1 MKGVRRA
8 FPLAVGVVL
17 CALAQ
22 ALVPAPANSRDVNA
36 LMTAAFG
43 STEHPEPVIAE
54 SLRRAAIDLT
64 PEQRV
69 YARGSSEA
77 LNLEQVIAQVDATVL
92 IGLST
97 VYGAFTEPIVREM
110 ARKTARPIIFP
121 LSNPTGKSEATAQD
135 LMRWTDGRA
144 LIATGS
150 PFAPVEF
157 DGRLIPIAQCNNV
170 YIFPAIGLAVVAAKA
185 TRITDTMLLAAA
197 RELGKHSPA
206 ISDAS
211 APLLPRLEDIRGVAA
226 EIAYAVARQ
235 AQDGGVAPQT
245 SEDDLRDHIADT
257 QWIPQY
263 SSFMEF

>member
-1 MKGVRRA
+1 MSTAGVLGQQRFAQARRA
-8 FPLAVGVVL
+8 
-17 CALAQ
+17 
-22 ALVPAPANSRDVNA
+22 R
-36 LMTAAFG
+36 
-43 STEHPEPVIAE
+43 
-54 SLRRAAIDLT
+54 RRAHNTLIPKPDAASRASV
-64 PEQRV
+64 P
-69 YARGSSEA
+69 GSGTVASWIVFENAEA
-77 LNLEQVIAQVDATVL
+77 
-92 IGLST
+92 G
-97 VYGAFTEPIVREM
+97 
-110 ARKTARPIIFP
+110 
-121 LSNPTGKSEATAQD
+121 
-135 LMRWTDGRA
+135 
-144 LIATGS
+144 ATGS